1 MPAYDAFLLV
11 SFGGP
16 EGPDEVMPFLE
27 NVTRGRGIPP
37 ERLASVAEHYYAV
50 GGVSPINQQCRDL
63 LAAVR
68 ADFSASGL
76 SLPVYWGNRN
86 WTPYL
91 TDTVRAMADD
101 GVRRAVALVTS
112 AYSSYSSCRQY
123 LDDIERARAA
133 VGPDAPRIDK
143 IRRFF
148 NHPGFIEPF
157 AESTRAALAT
167 LPADLR
173 DDAHLV
179 FTAHSVPVAMAEASG
194 PGGGHR
200 YVAELTE
207 AARLIA
213 ERAGG
218 GTHPHTLAYQSRSG
232 PPSQP
237 WLEPDVCDHLGDLAK
252 SGTQAV
258 VVIPVGFVS
267 DHMEVRHDLDVE
279 AAQSADSLGL
289 AFARAAT
296 PGSHPRFASMV
307 TELVRER
314 LALPDEAGHRPRSGT
329 WACRPGLS
337 GGLLPVR
344 RARRPAQGGRR
355 GIVGMTG
362 TQADEDAE
370 ALLRIAVAAAGEAGR
385 LLASWRGDERPEVVE
400 TKSSPT
406 DVVTEMDRR
415 SEALITSRIRAH
427 RPGDAVLGEEG
438 GQTAGGPAGGE
449 SDGGRPGRV
458 RWVVDPLDGTVNYL
472 YGLFDWAVSIAAEVD
487 GTVVAG
493 VVEVPRHGETFT
505 AVAGQGAWLHRGEA
519 RVALHCTSGV
529 PLGQALVGTG
539 FGYDSG
545 RRRVQ
550 GEVIAALLP
559 YVRDIRRGG
568 SAAVD
573 LCSVAAGRLDA
584 FFERGLNYWDF
595 AAGGLI
601 AREAGAAVGGLA
613 GKTESTSM
621 AVAAGPGLYQQLDTF
636 LTKLNPER
644 DAQRSQERDG

>member
-37 ERLASVAEHYYAV
+37 ERLAGVAEHYYAV

-101 GVRRAVALVTS
+101 GVRRAVAFVTS

-123 LDDIERARAA
+123 LDDIEQARAA

-148 NHPGFIEPF
+148 NHSGFIEPF
-157 AESTRAALAT
+157 AASTRAALAT

-173 DDAHLV
+173 EDARLV
-179 FTAHSVPVAMAEASG
+179 FTAHSVPVAMAVASG
-194 PGGGHR
+194 AGGRHR

-218 GTHPHTLAYQSRSG
+218 NTHPHTLVYQSRSG

-237 WLEPDVCDHLGDLAK
+237 WLEPDIRDHLGDLAK
-252 SGTQAV
+252 AGTRAV

-296 PGSHPRFASMV
+296 PARQPRFASMI

-314 LALPDEAGHRPRSGT
+314 LALPDEAEPDGPVLDSTVLDNPTPSDAGSP
-329 WACRPGLS
+329 AALGNMGVPSQGCPADCCRYAAP
-337 GGLLPVR
+337 
-344 RARRPAQGGRR
+344 PASRLR
-355 GIVGMTG
+355 
-362 TQADEDAE
+362 E
-370 ALLRIAVAAAGEAGR
+370 A
-385 LLASWRGDERPEVVE
+385 
-400 TKSSPT
+400 SPT
-406 DVVTEMDRR
+406 
-415 SEALITSRIRAH
+415 
-427 RPGDAVLGEEG
+427 
-438 GQTAGGPAGGE
+438 
-449 SDGGRPGRV
+449 
-458 RWVVDPLDGTVNYL
+458 
-472 YGLFDWAVSIAAEVD
+472 
-487 GTVVAG
+487 
-493 VVEVPRHGETFT
+493 
-505 AVAGQGAWLHRGEA
+505 
-519 RVALHCTSGV
+519 
-529 PLGQALVGTG
+529 
-539 FGYDSG
+539 
-545 RRRVQ
+545 
-550 GEVIAALLP
+550 
-559 YVRDIRRGG
+559 
-568 SAAVD
+568 
-573 LCSVAAGRLDA
+573 
-584 FFERGLNYWDF
+584 
-595 AAGGLI
+595 
-601 AREAGAAVGGLA
+601 
-613 GKTESTSM
+613 
-621 AVAAGPGLYQQLDTF
+621 
-636 LTKLNPER
+636 
-644 DAQRSQERDG
+644 